1 VRLAGGRRPLLNT
14 AAAAPEFAFDSAAA
28 SWQTHAL
35 FFGPRICSPRG
46 PSAIPT
52 EADLVKPELGTK
64 RLCPTCGGKFYDLHK
79 SPAECPYCEAVF
91 NPEDLVRGRR
101 TSTSPSRPAA
111 AEAKPAEKKPAK
123 AEPEEDE
130 DIDDLE
136 VGEVET
142 EEDEDDEV
150 LEDASDLGEDD
161 EDVAEVMDNVERP
174 EGGD

>member
-1 VRLAGGRRPLLNT
+1 LTALRLRGKRTPYFSGPAQSPHGP
-14 AAAAPEFAFDSAAA
+14 AAI
-28 SWQTHAL
+28 L
-35 FFGPRICSPRG
+35 
-46 PSAIPT
+46 T

-101 TSTSPSRPAA
+101 TTPPRPAPE
-111 AEAKPAEKKPAK
+111 EAKPVEKKKPAP
-123 AEPEEDE
+123 AESDEDE
-130 DIDDLE
+130 DLEDIE

-150 LEDASDLGEDD
+150 LEDASDLGEDE